1 MRKRESA
8 KMRTYNMQIRRV
20 GLWLGSGYGQSQRSV
35 RISVMVRT
43 NQTIGLYH
51 SLLSDTWT
59 WNVVER
65 TAYI

>member
-1 MRKRESA
+1 
-8 KMRTYNMQIRRV
+8 MQIRRV